1 MAGAAGGDGVAGVD
15 GPSSVAPQF
24 MQKRAS
30 GGAGVPQFGQRRSSA
45 LPQFMQ
51 KRAPAGF
58 SVPQDAQVIPEG
70 SSLPAAGPLLGN
82 YGTQPPS
89 R

>member
-1 MAGAAGGDGVAGVD
+1 MAALAGGAAGGGVAGVA

-30 GGAGVPQFGQRRSSA
+30 DGAGVPQFGQRRSSA

-58 SVPQDAQVIPEG
+58 WVPQ
-70 SSLPAAGPLLGN
+70 AG
-82 YGTQPPS
+82 QS
-89 R
+89 ICRD

>member
-1 MAGAAGGDGVAGVD
+1 VL
-15 GPSSVAPQF
+15 PQF

-30 GGAGVPQFGQRRSSA
+30 GGAGSPQFGQRRSSA

-58 SVPQDAQVIPEG
+58 WVPQ
-70 SSLPAAGPLLGN
+70 AG
-82 YGTQPPS
+82 QS
-89 R
+89 MCRD